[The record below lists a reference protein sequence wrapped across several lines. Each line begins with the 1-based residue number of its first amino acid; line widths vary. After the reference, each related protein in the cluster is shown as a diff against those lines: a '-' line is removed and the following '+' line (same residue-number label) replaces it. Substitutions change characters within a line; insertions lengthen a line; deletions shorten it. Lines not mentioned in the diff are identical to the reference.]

1 MAARRPSPPTTPQ
14 LLERPDADQPPA
26 RLPTRHERT
35 NQTDSPDNRLLLTV
49 QEAAKRL
56 SLGRSLM
63 YELIRNGEVA
73 SVHVGRLRRIS
84 TDALSTYVAS
94 LHDRNR
100 DREPT

>member
-1 MAARRPSPPTTPQ
+1 MAVRRPSPPTTPQ

-26 RLPTRHERT
+26 RLPTRHTRI

-63 YELIRNGEVA
+63 YELIRSGQVA
-73 SVHVGRLRRIS
+73 SVHVGRLRRVS
-84 TDALSTYVAS
+84 PDALSIYVAS
-94 LHDRNR
+94 LYDRGG
-100 DREPT
+100 DHEPT